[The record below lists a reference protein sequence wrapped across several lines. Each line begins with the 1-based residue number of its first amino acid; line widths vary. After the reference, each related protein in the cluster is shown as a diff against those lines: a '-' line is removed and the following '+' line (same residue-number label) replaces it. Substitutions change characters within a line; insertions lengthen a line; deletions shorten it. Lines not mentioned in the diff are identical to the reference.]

1 MDRVQGV
8 RWVSLK
14 GQGGDCGGAQRDKD
28 PGELAG
34 DIGRAV
40 VRRGERKG
48 KVEPL
53 TGGACGSG
61 TRRARCGMSCWAEHG
76 GGGRK
81 GQLGRALE
89 TAREERER
97 RGRWAGLLGRTG
109 KEATLPRAELRERE
123 REKGWAGL
131 VLGWVSYFLVFSTA
145 FSISILVNS
154 NIFEFKFKF
163 EFTLTLNQKNN
174 APA

>member
-1 MDRVQGV
+1 MGVAAKMDRVHGV

-40 VRRGERKG
+40 ARRGERKG

-61 TRRARCGMSCWAEHG
+61 TRRGRCGLSV
-76 GGGRK
+76 
-81 GQLGRALE
+81 
-89 TAREERER
+89 RER
-97 RGRWAGLLGRTG
+97 
-109 KEATLPRAELRERE
+109 
-123 REKGWAGL
+123 
-131 VLGWVSYFLVFSTA
+131 
-145 FSISILVNS
+145 
-154 NIFEFKFKF
+154 
-163 EFTLTLNQKNN
+163 
-174 APA
+174 